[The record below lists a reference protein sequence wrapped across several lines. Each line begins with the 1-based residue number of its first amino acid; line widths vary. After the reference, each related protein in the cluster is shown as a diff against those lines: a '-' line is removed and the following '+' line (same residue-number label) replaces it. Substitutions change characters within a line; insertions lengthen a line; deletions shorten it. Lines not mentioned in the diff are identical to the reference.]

1 MTERG
6 KTGQGKAGANT
17 IGRTMR
23 MLELLA
29 GEPRGLR
36 ITDLANELGLNR
48 AIPHRVLADLI
59 KLGYVAQDP
68 RTERYRVTFK
78 LGSLGLRQLESA
90 GTARWA
96 QDQLDKLAA
105 ETRELV
111 RLAIASGDTLT
122 WVAKAQ
128 GSASALTYDG
138 VSGAQV
144 VLHATASGK
153 AWLATLP
160 DEEVAG
166 ILTEHGLD
174 AQTTHT
180 ETELARILR
189 ELEAARASGH
199 ALVEEEMEV
208 GVSAIAA
215 PIVPPE
221 SVDGRAVATVSIAG
235 PAARLDH
242 DRLVSLA
249 PQLQAVTTELGA
261 QWHTYEYLTALSGL
275 ADEDV

>member
-1 MTERG
+1 MTER
-6 KTGQGKAGANT
+6 GKAGANT

-36 ITDLANELGLNR
+36 ITDLANELELNR

-59 KLGYVAQDP
+59 RLGYVAQDP

-78 LGSLGLRQLESA
+78 LGSLGLRQLETA

-96 QDQLDKLAA
+96 QDQLDKLA
-105 ETRELV
+105 EQTRELV
-111 RLAIASGDTLT
+111 RLAIAAGDTLT
-122 WVAKAQ
+122 WVGKAQ

-160 DEEVAG
+160 DAEITR

-180 ETELARILR
+180 ETELARVMRDLD
-189 ELEAARASGH
+189 AARTNGY

-208 GVSAIAA
+208 GVSAIAT
-215 PIVPPE
+215 PVVPPE
-221 SVDGRAVATVSIAG
+221 SSDGRAVATVSIAG

-242 DRLVSLA
+242 ERLIGLA
-249 PQLQAVTTELGA
+249 PQLDAVAVELGA

-275 ADEDV
+275 ADDEVEP